1 MFTAAH
7 PRVLH
12 ADIPSGLAEIF
23 SNSRTRHHQQS
34 PVPAQSDCPKHSE
47 WAWGDLEATLMGWVV
62 MIGTATGDSWGKLL
76 SDAWLYFEAIA
87 CRDPESSHL
96 PH

>member
-1 MFTAAH
+1 
-7 PRVLH
+7 
-12 ADIPSGLAEIF
+12 
-23 SNSRTRHHQQS
+23 
-34 PVPAQSDCPKHSE
+34 
-47 WAWGDLEATLMGWVV
+47 MGWVV